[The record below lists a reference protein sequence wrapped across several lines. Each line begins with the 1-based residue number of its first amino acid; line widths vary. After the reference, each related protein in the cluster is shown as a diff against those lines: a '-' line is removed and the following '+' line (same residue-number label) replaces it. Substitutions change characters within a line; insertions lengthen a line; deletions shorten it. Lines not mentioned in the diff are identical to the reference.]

1 MTHWHLAGLD
11 CLRGQ
16 SAECLA
22 GRLAEIS
29 VVPSSLSGSVTEAL
43 QQTLQTAAPGDRVL
57 VFGSF
62 HTVAEA
68 LLLLGSFDKSEAL
81 PVNV

>member
-1 MTHWHLAGLD
+1 
-11 CLRGQ
+11 
-16 SAECLA
+16 S
-22 GRLAEIS
+22 
-29 VVPSSLSGSVTEAL
+29 EAL
-43 QQTLQTAAPGDRVL
+43 EQALHRASPGDRVL

-68 LLLLGSFDKSEAL
+68 LLLLDSVGKSEAL